1 MSMHSMGPGL
11 LARPL
16 IGPPATSGATHAC
29 GVGKQCNKPHEREW
43 CPVAFNSLTLLRQ
56 VRRPKTL
63 TELNSTERLRT
74 LARSLVVRDLN
85 YELKQLC
92 KRNPDGSFAG
102 RADRL
107 RILSQAAA
115 QLEKLGFRDMHAT
128 SLKPKHVAA
137 LLGQW
142 RADGISTGTLKN
154 RMSALRWWAEKIG
167 KDNIIGRSNQAYGI
181 EHRKFVT
188 NVSKA
193 KTLTASALD
202 RIKDA
207 HTAASLRLQAA
218 FGLRREE
225 SIKINPKWADQAE
238 YLRLKDTWTKGGKYR
253 EIPITNEA
261 QRAALDHAKQVANG
275 ASLIP
280 AELRY
285 RDHLQKFRYECN
297 RAGIN
302 GVHGL
307 RHKYAQDRYRQ
318 LTGWAAPA
326 VGGPKSKQLNELQK
340 AKDREAR
347 LTLSKEMGHG
357 REQITA
363 VYLGR

>member
-1 MSMHSMGPGL
+1 M
-11 LARPL
+11 
-16 IGPPATSGATHAC
+16 
-29 GVGKQCNKPHEREW
+29 
-43 CPVAFNSLTLLRQ
+43 
-56 VRRPKTL
+56 
-63 TELNSTERLRT
+63 
-74 LARSLVVRDLN
+74 RDLN
-85 YELKQLC
+85 YELKQMC
-92 KRNPDGSFAG
+92 NRNQDGSFAS

-107 RILSQAAA
+107 RVLSQAAA
-115 QLEKLGFRDMHAT
+115 QLERLGFRDMHAI
-128 SLKPKHVAA
+128 SLKPKHITA

-142 RADGISTGTLKN
+142 RADGVSTGTMKN

-167 KDNIIGRSNQAYGI
+167 KQNIIERSNAAYGI
-181 EHRKFVT
+181 AHRSFVT

-193 KTLTASALD
+193 KSVDKATLG

-207 HTAASLRLQAA
+207 HTAASLRLQEA

-225 SIKINPKWADQAE
+225 SIKIDPKWADQVD
-238 YLRLKDTWTKGGKYR
+238 YLRLKDSWTKGGKYR
-253 EIPITNEA
+253 EVPITTER
-261 QRAALDHAKQVANG
+261 QRAALDHATQVANG
-275 ASLIP
+275 GSLIP
-280 AELRY
+280 AQLRY
-285 RDHLQKFRYECN
+285 KDQLQRFRFECH

-307 RHKYAQDRYRQ
+307 RHKYAQDRYKQ

-326 VGGPKSKQLNELQK
+326 AGGPKSKELNALQK